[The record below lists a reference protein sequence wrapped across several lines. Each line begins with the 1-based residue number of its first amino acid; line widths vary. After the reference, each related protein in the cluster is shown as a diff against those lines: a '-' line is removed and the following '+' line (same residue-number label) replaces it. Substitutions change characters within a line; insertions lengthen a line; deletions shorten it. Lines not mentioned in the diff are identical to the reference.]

1 MQERAAAA
9 IYGPRVIGG
18 ERHDVTRHARWVV
31 EIDVG
36 QTFPA
41 AADTDDLAF
50 VFSAA
55 IHHTLYDHVQTR
67 DVATAGENSDAF
79 VRHDRVPSENGVR
92 KSMWTISGSNSLFLG
107 IVLDSL
113 SKGQRTQGFD
123 G

>member
-92 KSMWTISGSNSLFLG
+92 KSMWTISGSNSRCRPECGWNSVWRDL
-107 IVLDSL
+107 
-113 SKGQRTQGFD
+113 R
-123 G
+123 

>member
-1 MQERAAAA
+1 MSGHKYKTGR
-9 IYGPRVIGG
+9 
-18 ERHDVTRHARWVV
+18 VV

-41 AADTDDLAF
+41 AADADNLAF

-79 VRHDRVPSENGVR
+79 VCHDRVPRVKRSTYPAPSAITMKPSR
-92 KSMWTISGSNSLFLG
+92 SSP
-107 IVLDSL
+107 
-113 SKGQRTQGFD
+113 
-123 G
+123 

>member
-41 AADTDDLAF
+41 AADADNLAF

-67 DVATAGENSDAF
+67 DVATAGEDSDAF
-79 VRHDRVPSENGVR
+79 ARHDRVPSENVVR

-107 IVLDSL
+107 QNSQFY
-113 SKGQRTQGFD
+113 GC
-123 G
+123 